1 MSDLAARTLSQG
13 LQAFIPVTIWMTWAA
28 RYCGSRE
35 RLWTRLAVAAS
46 LPAGLLATE
55 LFRTS
60 THQSQ
65 WEAALAAT
73 AVVPALWFV
82 AEVTSARRA
91 TPPRALLFGAIVLL
105 IVRQAMEVGAALV
118 PVIDA
123 RSFQGLISIST
134 GAATALAAAVVCGA
148 CIRRLPARPFRAA
161 MIAFA
166 ALFIAQLALYMLH
179 ESAEARWLPSSEALH
194 TATEPYGP
202 EGVYGRYISDLLVI
216 LPLSAALASAIAGR
230 VASMFPSSETA
241 RVFRP
246 HAALLLVL
254 VSMPVLAEVGVR
266 SVASRTNAMAAAP
279 AVLTAALQAPHV
291 LFRHTASDAAYGA
304 LSVASL
310 ERPDGSRVSAALTCE
325 RLAYAAGQGIC
336 LRAARGVFTTYTAVL
351 LDRDLQPR
359 GTIPLDGSI
368 SRARVS
374 PDGRVGA
381 ITVFVAGD
389 GYSNMSLSTR
399 TILIDMAAGE
409 VLGDLE
415 QFTTWRDGA
424 RFKAT
429 DFNFWGV
436 TFTRDS
442 DVFYASL
449 QTAGRTFL
457 VRGDLG
463 LRKLVV
469 VRENVEC
476 PSLSPGNHI
485 IAFKKRVEGTPI
497 RWRFALLDLSSGREW
512 LLGAET
518 RSVDDQIEWLDP
530 THVLYGVPRPDSAV
544 TDVWVAPIDG
554 SGPARVFIPAAESPA
569 VVH

>member
-13 LQAFIPVTIWMTWAA
+13 LQAFIPVAIWMTWAA
-28 RYCGSRE
+28 RHYGSRE
-35 RLWTRLAVAAS
+35 RLWTRLALVAS
-46 LPAGLLATE
+46 LPACLLATQV
-55 LFRTS
+55 FRTS

-73 AVVPALWFV
+73 ALVPALWFV
-82 AEVTSARRA
+82 AEVTGARCA
-91 TPPRALLFGAIVLL
+91 TPPRAFLFGAVVLL

-118 PVIDA
+118 AVIDA
-123 RSFQGLISIST
+123 RSFQALLSIGT
-134 GAATALAAAVVCGA
+134 GAAIALAAALVSAA

-161 MIAFA
+161 MVTFA
-166 ALFIAQLALYMLH
+166 ALFIAQIALYMLH

-216 LPLSAALASAIAGR
+216 LPLSAALASAIAAR
-230 VASMFPSSETA
+230 VTSMFPSSEAA

-254 VSMPVLAEVGVR
+254 ISMPVLAEVSVR
-266 SVASRTNAMAAAP
+266 SVTSRTAMAAAP
-279 AVLTAALQAPHV
+279 AVLTAALQTPHV
-291 LFRHTASDAAYGA
+291 LFRHTAIDAAYGA
-304 LSVASL
+304 ISVASL
-310 ERPDGSRVSAALTCE
+310 DRPDGSRVSAALTCE
-325 RLAYAAGQGIC
+325 RVAYAAGQGIC
-336 LRAARGVFTTYTAVL
+336 LRADRGVFTTYTAVL

-368 SRARVS
+368 SRTRIS

-389 GYSNMSLSTR
+389 GYTNMSRSTR
-399 TILIDMAAGE
+399 TTLIDMAAGE

-415 QFTTWRDGA
+415 QFTTWREGA

-442 DVFYASL
+442 NVFYASL
-449 QTAGRTFL
+449 QTGGRTFL

-476 PSLSPGNHI
+476 PSLSPANDVL
-485 IAFKKRVEGTPI
+485 AFKKRVEGTPI
-497 RWRFALLDLSSGREW
+497 RWRFALLDLSTGREW
-512 LLGAET
+512 LLDAET
-518 RSVDDQIEWLDP
+518 RSIDDQIEWLDA
-530 THVLYGVPRPDSAV
+530 THVLYGVPRSGSGV

-554 SGPARVFIPAAESPA
+554 GGPARVFIPAAESPA